1 MGLASWS
8 YLASRLAWPVLGLA
22 QGPWEHMR
30 LSAKMDSSARDSGSL
45 VLCSLP
51 SAPPEPSW
59 LGFWA
64 APCSFSGAPVVRP
77 LIQEITTVPDQ
88 GGWFPS
94 MVP

>member
-45 VLCSLP
+45 VLC
-51 SAPPEPSW
+51 W